1 MPPSSTASS
10 ALAISQET
18 SEIFV
23 LGEKTVIFTN
33 CKESDPGRS
42 PALGFVSRSPDQCC
56 QHTSLLKPF
65 SVGWQL
71 SAPLGRA
78 HPVVPE
84 SKDFPL
90 RVLQR
95 DMGCLLVATFCF
107 CAVS

>member
-71 SAPLGRA
+71 SAHSAGHILWYPS
-78 HPVVPE
+78 P
-84 SKDFPL
+84 KTFPFEYYN
-90 RVLQR
+90 VTW
-95 DMGCLLVATFCF
+95 D
-107 CAVS
+107 VSW